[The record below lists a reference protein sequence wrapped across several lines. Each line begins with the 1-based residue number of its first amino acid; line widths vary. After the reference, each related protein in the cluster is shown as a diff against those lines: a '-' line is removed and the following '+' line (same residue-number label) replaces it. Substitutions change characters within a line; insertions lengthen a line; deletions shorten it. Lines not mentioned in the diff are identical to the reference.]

1 MKFDLDQS
9 TIQLTKGNL
18 ISLPDA
24 EGSIV
29 AVLWGSVWLTQD
41 GHRRDYELK
50 AGESFTI
57 RGDGMIVISAFENS
71 AVTILQPCDDVIA
84 SPMKASKN
92 ARCAT
97 EHGKAND
104 INSGLYLSADE
115 LERYKRDAH
124 ELRAHCIASLFAAL
138 GNALS
143 RSFSKLGDYVVA
155 LWLNNARR
163 HWVEPR
169 RRLNW

>member
-57 RGDGMIVISAFENS
+57 RGDGLIVISAFESS
-71 AVTILQPCDDVIA
+71 AVTILQPCEGAEGSSIKHSESGDRA
-84 SPMKASKN
+84 SAYRERTGESL
-92 ARCAT
+92 RYVT
-97 EHGKAND
+97 GE
-104 INSGLYLSADE
+104 E
-115 LERYKRDAH
+115 LRRFEYDAH
-124 ELRAHCIASLFAAL
+124 ELRAVYVASLIYKVGSAVSCAFI
-138 GNALS
+138 
-143 RSFSKLGDYVVA
+143 KLREYVVA
-155 LWLNNARR
+155 LWISNVRGE
-163 HWVEPR
+163 WTGPR
-169 RRLNW
+169 RGLYW